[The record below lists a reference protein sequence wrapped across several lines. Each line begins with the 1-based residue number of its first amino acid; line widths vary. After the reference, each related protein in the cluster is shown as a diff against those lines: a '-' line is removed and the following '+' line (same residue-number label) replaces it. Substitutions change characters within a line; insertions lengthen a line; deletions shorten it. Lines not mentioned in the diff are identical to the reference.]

1 MLDLCTNTVS
11 KGESGCIKCIDE
23 PLFDMAKREE
33 IAVLPYD
40 HTESINSFEFFKHL
54 RENNIC
60 MKIFF
65 PDELM
70 REKIVGKSGFERE
83 YKTILTLKNL
93 RNFIENHTPYESY
106 NDNYGFK
113 LIFIYGVKINE
124 VVIHEVNIVLVRLC
138 INSRNGLFFSEF
150 NPTMFKKNIKDALK
164 LLHAKGYCHKDLHID
179 NVVLCFDADKVP
191 KYKLIDFEHMS
202 KCEQDEQEEMK
213 SVDYITGSVMRRSKL
228 GGKRTQKMA
237 SKPKSKKHKKKT
249 RRH

>member
-11 KGESGCIKCIDE
+11 KGESGCIKCIDDR
-23 PLFDMAKREE
+23 LFDMAKRRE

-40 HTESINSFEFFKHL
+40 HTESIDSFEFFKHL
-54 RENNIC
+54 RENNTC

-70 REKIVGKSGFERE
+70 REKIVGQSGFERE
-83 YKTILTLKNL
+83 YKTILILKKL

-113 LIFIYGVKINE
+113 LIFIHGVKINE

-138 INSRNGLFFSEF
+138 INSRNGLFFSKF
-150 NPTMFKKNIKDALK
+150 NPTMFKKNIKDALV
-164 LLHAKGYCHKDLHID
+164 LLHSNGYCHKDLHIG
-179 NVVLCFDADKVP
+179 NVVLCFDKVP

-202 KCEQDEQEEMK
+202 KCEEEEQEEMN
-213 SVDYITGSVMRRSKL
+213 SVDYMTGSVMRRSKL

-237 SKPKSKKHKKKT
+237 SKSKSKKHKKS